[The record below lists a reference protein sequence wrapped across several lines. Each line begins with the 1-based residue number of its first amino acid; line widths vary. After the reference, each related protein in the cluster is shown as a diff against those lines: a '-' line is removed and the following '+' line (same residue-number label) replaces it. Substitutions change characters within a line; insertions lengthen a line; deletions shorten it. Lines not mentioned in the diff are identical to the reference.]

1 MQERVRARSDRWGS
15 GLRRDVREAIERVW
29 PNGVVEMSFD
39 PDESYFSRLQPKL
52 SRALGR
58 IGNTCLVY
66 DSVKQKGGPCGG
78 RSPILKRTRR
88 TKSGEHVLFLEYLR
102 ARLLHIT

>member
-1 MQERVRARSDRWGS
+1 MQKRVRARSGRWGT
-15 GLRRDVREAIERVW
+15 GPRRDVREAIERVW

-58 IGNTCLVY
+58 MRNTCFVY
-66 DSVKQKGGPCGG
+66 EREADGGPVAVGG
-78 RSPILKRTRR
+78 VRS
-88 TKSGEHVLFLEYLR
+88 
-102 ARLLHIT
+102 